1 MYVHIC
7 IYIHRYMCAC
17 VCVLVHVCV
26 CVQLWSLGGKQHGLL
41 YIFKKAVRE
50 ASPTIMA
57 SASVNY

>member
-1 MYVHIC
+1 MC
-7 IYIHRYMCAC
+7 IYVYTYIDIR
-17 VCVLVHVCV
+17 VCGRVYVCV